1 LIKWHFFIK
10 NLPGRSALYLFP
22 QFSLFCRFKTASD
35 SMDYITKTS
44 AFLFITL
51 LLSHFLPAQTPPQQY
66 LLQPDRVFDGE
77 QVHEGWQVLVEGNQI
92 QAIGPALKTNRST
105 QIIELPGT
113 TLLPG
118 LIEGHSHLLLHPY
131 NETPWTD
138 QVLRESLAERA
149 IRAGKHAEATLMA
162 GFTTVRD
169 LGTEGA
175 DYEDV
180 GIAQTIEKGVISG
193 PRMLV
198 ATKAIVATGSYKPDG
213 FRNPWEVPLG
223 AEETSGTDGIMETV
237 RSQIKHGADVIKL
250 YGDYRWGP
258 NGEAMPTFTLAE
270 MKAAVEVAH
279 SSGRTVAVH
288 AATAEGMRRAI
299 EAGANT
305 IEHGDGG
312 TPEIFQLMAENNVA
326 LCPTI
331 SAGEAISEYQG
342 WQRGSQ
348 PYPERV
354 VQKRQ
359 SFRQAL
365 DAGVTICMGGDVG
378 VYTHGDNARE
388 MEAMVDYGMSPLN
401 TLRSATSIN
410 ADAFQVAD
418 KIGRIREGMLA
429 DILVVE
435 GNPAEDISALR
446 NVKLVM
452 KDGKIYRHEQ

>member
-1 LIKWHFFIK
+1 MQLLTYPFF
-10 NLPGRSALYLFP
+10 L
-22 QFSLFCRFKTASD
+22 CC
-35 SMDYITKTS
+35 
-44 AFLFITL
+44 L
-51 LLSHFLPAQTPPQQY
+51 LLFTINPKLNGQSTPDSY
-66 LLQPDRVFDGE
+66 LLQPERVFDGE
-77 QVHEGWQVLVEGNQI
+77 NMHEGWQVRVEGNRI
-92 QAIGPALKTNRST
+92 QAIGSSLKTNRAT
-105 QIIELPGT
+105 EIIALPGT
-113 TLLPG
+113 TLMPG

-131 NETPWTD
+131 DETPWTD

-149 IRAGKHAEATLMA
+149 IRAGQHAEATLMA

-180 GIAQTIEKGVISG
+180 GIAQAIEKGVIPG

-213 FRNPWEVPLG
+213 FRNPLEVPKG
-223 AEETSGTDGIMETV
+223 AEETSGIDGITETV
-237 RSQIKHGADVIKL
+237 RSQIKHGANVIKL

-258 NGEAMPTFTLAE
+258 NGEAMPTFTLEE
-270 MKAAVEVAH
+270 MKAAVAVAH

-288 AATAEGMRRAI
+288 AATAEGMRRAA

-312 TPEIFQLMAENNVA
+312 TPEIFRLMKEKNVA

-354 VQKRQ
+354 IQKRQ

-388 MEAMVDYGMSPLN
+388 MEAMVDYGMQPLEV
-401 TLRSATSIN
+401 LRSATAVN
-410 ADAFQVAD
+410 ADAFRLD
-418 KIGRIREGMLA
+418 DRLGRIREGLLA

-435 GNPAEDISALR
+435 GDPAEDISALR